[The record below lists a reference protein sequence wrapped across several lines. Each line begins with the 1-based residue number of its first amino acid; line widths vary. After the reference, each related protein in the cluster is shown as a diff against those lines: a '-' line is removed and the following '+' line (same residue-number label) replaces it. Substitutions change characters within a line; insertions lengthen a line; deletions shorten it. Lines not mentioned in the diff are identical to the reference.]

1 MPVKNPA
8 ERAITDVEKAIK
20 AADTALEKAQIAR
33 QKADELVA
41 VANRAE
47 KTLRWSASHPDLPD
61 DFDLNEFRRAL
72 AAPFEDDDEDEDDVD
87 PVGPDEGEIE
97 AVREGEADVEAGRV
111 ATLDAADEDDED
123 DNPFDDED

>member
-20 AADTALEKAQIAR
+20 AADTALEKAEIAR
-33 QKADELVA
+33 HKFNELVS

-47 KTLRWSASHPDLPD
+47 KTLKWTASHPDLPD

-72 AAPFEDDDEDEDDVD
+72 AAPFDDEDDTD
-87 PVGPDEGEIE
+87 PVEPDEGEIE